1 MEIRP
6 VRPDEYDEAGR
17 VTALAYRDY
26 AHGLEGW
33 WEEYMV
39 RIADVATRAERTT
52 VLVAIDGD
60 GRILGTATL
69 EHEIRIEPDR
79 DPPPAGSAEVRML
92 GVDPDARGTGVGRA
106 LMTASEDMARSLGRT
121 VMFLHTNEDMVEARR
136 LYERMGYERG
146 EDVVTPGGHVILT
159 YVKPL

>member
-6 VRPDEYDEAGR
+6 VRPEEYDEAGR

-26 AHGLEGW
+26 ADGGAEW
-33 WEEYMV
+33 WDEYIG
-39 RIADVATRAERTT
+39 RIADVAGRAERTT
-52 VLVAIDGD
+52 VLVAIDD

-69 EHEIRIEPDR
+69 EHDVRIEPDR

-92 GVDPDARGTGVGRA
+92 GVDPEIRGHGVGRA
-106 LMTASEDMARSLGRT
+106 LMTASEDLARDLGRT

-136 LYERMGYERG
+136 LYERMGYERD
-146 EDVVTPGGHVILT
+146 EDIVTPSGHVILT
-159 YVKPL
+159 YAKIL